1 MQKKTETLINSIAP
15 PNSFLF
21 FALLFFSGVLF
32 LGLFRLGFLLKYHSL
47 ASGIPLSILF
57 QSFIIGARF
66 DMVVLT
72 YLLTPFFILSSF
84 PLIGFFRLKWGRKI
98 VLSLVFLSL
107 GLLFFLS
114 LVDLEYFSQ
123 YGTHL
128 SEWALEYLDRPDVVI
143 FSIWDNYPV
152 VRYLILWALLCS
164 LFIFLV
170 LRVGRN
176 LLKTKSTR
184 PLLNQAFYFILA
196 LGLLFISGR
205 GRVKLAPIDW
215 GLAYFSKYDFA
226 NQLALN
232 GVHTLGMT
240 FLEEHKE
247 GSPEY
252 LDEFQFFEN
261 KDALNT
267 VQKLV
272 LQKNEQLQY
281 PQDSILRSSSFDDSE
296 FRLDSLNK
304 ERIKPNVVII
314 FLESWLAQYVG
325 SYGAKTDATPFFDS
339 LARKSILFEKFYA
352 SGTRTNRG
360 LLSVL
365 CGFPSHPGGTLMK
378 KYNHNLPFIS
388 LSKILKQR
396 GYESAFVYGG
406 DLQFDNMEGFFRP
419 QGFEHFVGQ
428 EDFSSGEYISKWG
441 VPDDIVF
448 SRAVEKFASFREK
461 PFLGVIVTLS
471 NHEPFAVPPY
481 MPKPFSPNLPY
492 ANYLNAFYYSDW
504 SLGKFF
510 HLAEKEPF
518 FDNTIFVLVADH
530 GKALQSTSDFPLN
543 RFHIA
548 ALIYSP
554 KFSAEEPR
562 RIKTVASQT
571 DLVPTILGL
580 LGEPAEHESWGRD
593 IFSLSSEDKGFA
605 MMVDGKR
612 IGWVEE
618 PYFLVDR
625 IGATTSLYNYI
636 KDPEQKKDISS
647 EYPEIVKELQ
657 KKERSFLQLSIQQS
671 AKKGLKP
678 KSK

>member
-1 MQKKTETLINSIAP
+1 MG
-15 PNSFLF
+15 F
-21 FALLFFSGVLF
+21 F
-32 LGLFRLGFLLKYHSL
+32 RMGFLLKYHTL
-47 ASGIPLSILF
+47 ASGIPSSILF
-57 QSFIIGARF
+57 QSFVIGARF

-84 PLIGFFRLKWGRKI
+84 PLLGLFRLKWARKI
-98 VLSLVFLSL
+98 ILSLVFLFLS
-107 GLLFFLS
+107 LLFFLS

-143 FSIWDNYPV
+143 FSVWDNYPV

-164 LFIFLV
+164 LFIFLL

-176 LLKTKSTR
+176 LLKSKTSK
-184 PLLNQAFYFILA
+184 PLINQAFYFVLA

-232 GVHTLGMT
+232 GAHTLAMT
-240 FLEEHKE
+240 YLEESSE
-247 GSPEY
+247 GSQGY
-252 LDEFQFFEN
+252 LSEFQFFEN
-261 KDALNT
+261 NDALDR
-267 VQKLV
+267 VQKLL
-272 LQKNEQLQY
+272 LQRNEKLE
-281 PQDSILRSSSFDDSE
+281 DSLESIRRFNPFAGSE
-296 FRLDSLNK
+296 FSRDSPDRENK
-304 ERIKPNVVII
+304 PPNVVIV
-314 FLESWLAQYVG
+314 FLESWLAEYVG

-339 LARKSILFEKFYA
+339 LAQKSILFDNFYA

-365 CGFPSHPGGTLMK
+365 CAFPSQPGGTLMK

-388 LSKILKQR
+388 LSRILKER
-396 GYESAFVYGG
+396 GYETVFVYGG
-406 DLQFDNMEGFFRP
+406 DLLFDNMEGFFRQ

-428 EDFSSGEYISKWG
+428 EDFPSGDYISKWG

-448 SRAVEKFASFREK
+448 SRAVEKFASFKEK
-461 PFLGVIVTLS
+461 PFLGVILTLS
-471 NHEPFAVPPY
+471 NHEPFAVPKY
-481 MPKPFSPNLPY
+481 MAKPFPSHLPY
-492 ANYLNAFYYSDW
+492 SNYLNAFYYSDW

-510 HLAEKEPF
+510 HQAEKGLF

-554 KFSAEEPR
+554 KLSAKEPK
-562 RIKTVASQT
+562 RIKTIASQT

-593 IFSLSSEDKGFA
+593 ILSLPPEDKGYA
-605 MMVDGKR
+605 MMVDGRR
-612 IGWVEE
+612 IGWVED

-625 IGATTSLYNYI
+625 IGATTSLYNYVN
-636 KDPEQKKDISS
+636 DPEQKEDISS
-647 EYPEIVKELQ
+647 QYPEITKELQ
-657 KKERSFLQLSIQQS
+657 KKERSFLQLSILQS

-678 KSK
+678 KNR

>member
-1 MQKKTETLINSIAP
+1 MKKKTETLINSIAP

-21 FALLFFSGVLF
+21 FALLFFFGVLF
-32 LGLFRLGFLLKYHSL
+32 LGFFRLGFLLKYHSL
-47 ASGIPLSILF
+47 ASGIPLSVLF

-84 PLIGFFRLKWGRKI
+84 PLIGLFRFKWGRKI
-98 VLSLVFLSL
+98 ILSLVFLFLSL
-107 GLLFFLS
+107 FFFLS

-123 YGTHL
+123 FGSHL
-128 SEWALEYLDRPDVVI
+128 SEWAFEYLDRPDIVI
-143 FSIWDNYPV
+143 YTIWANYPV
-152 VRYLILWALLCS
+152 IPYLFFWGLICI
-164 LFIFLV
+164 LFIFL
-170 LRVGRN
+170 LLKLGRN
-176 LLKTKSTR
+176 FLKVKDNR
-184 PLLNQAFYFILA
+184 PFLNQTFYFILA

-205 GRVKLAPIDW
+205 GRVKLAPIDL

-232 GVHTLGMT
+232 GAHTLGMT

-261 KDALNT
+261 KDVLNT
-267 VQKLV
+267 VQNLL
-272 LQKNEQLQY
+272 LQKNEKLEN
-281 PQDSILRSSSFDDSE
+281 PQDSIRRFNLFNDSE
-296 FRLDSLNK
+296 FKLGSSSKENK
-304 ERIKPNVVII
+304 EPNVVII
-314 FLESWLAQYVG
+314 FLESWLAEYVG

-339 LARKSILFEKFYA
+339 LARKSILFENLYA

-365 CGFPSHPGGTLMK
+365 CGFPSQPGGTLMK

-388 LSKILKQR
+388 ISKILKER
-396 GYESAFVYGG
+396 GYEEAFVYGG
-406 DLQFDNMEGFFRP
+406 DLMFDNMEGFSRQ
-419 QGFEHFVGQ
+419 QGFEHFIGQ
-428 EDFSSGEYISKWG
+428 EDFPPGEYISKWG

-448 SRAVEKFASFREK
+448 SRAVKEFSSFKEK

-471 NHEPFAVPPY
+471 NHEPFAVPAY
-481 MPKPFSPNLPY
+481 MPKPFSPDLPY
-492 ANYLNAFYYSDW
+492 SKYLNAFYYSDW

-510 HLAEKEPF
+510 HEAEKEPF
-518 FDNTIFVLVADH
+518 FDNTIFVLTADH
-530 GKALQSTSDFPLN
+530 GKLLQSTSDFPLS

-554 KFSAEEPR
+554 RLAGKEPR

-580 LGEPAEHESWGRD
+580 LGKAAEHESWGRD

-612 IGWVEE
+612 IGWVEK

-636 KDPEQKKDISS
+636 DDPEQKKDISS

-657 KKERSFLQLSIQQS
+657 KKERSFLQLSILQS

-678 KSK
+678 KHK

>member
-1 MQKKTETLINSIAP
+1 MQKKVENLINSITP
-15 PNSFLF
+15 PNTFLF
-21 FALLFFSGVLF
+21 FVLLFFSGVLF

-47 ASGIPLSILF
+47 ASGIPLSVLF

-84 PLIGFFRLKWGRKI
+84 PLIGLFRLKWGRKI
-98 VLSLVFLSL
+98 ILSLVFLFLS
-107 GLLFFLS
+107 LLFFLS

-143 FSIWDNYPV
+143 FSVWDNYPV
-152 VRYLILWALLCS
+152 VRYLILWAILCS
-164 LFIFLV
+164 VFIFLV

-176 LLKTKSTR
+176 LLKTKTNR

-232 GVHTLGMT
+232 GAHTLAMT
-240 FLEEHKE
+240 YLEEKSE
-247 GSPEY
+247 GSPGY
-252 LDEFQFFEN
+252 LAEFQFSEN

-267 VQKLV
+267 VQNL
-272 LQKNEQLQY
+272 LLRKNEKLEN
-281 PQDSILRSSSFDDSE
+281 PQDSIRRFSLFNDSE
-296 FRLDSLNK
+296 FKLGFSSKENK
-304 ERIKPNVVII
+304 EPNVVII
-314 FLESWLAQYVG
+314 FLESWLAEYVG

-339 LARKSILFEKFYA
+339 LARKSILFENFYA

-365 CGFPSHPGGTLMK
+365 CAFPSQPGGTLMK
-378 KYNHNLPFIS
+378 KYNHNLPFVS
-388 LSKILKQR
+388 LSRILKGR
-396 GYESAFVYGG
+396 GYETAFVYGG
-406 DLQFDNMEGFFRP
+406 DLLFDNMEGFFRQ

-428 EDFSSGEYISKWG
+428 EDFPSGEYLSKWG

-448 SRAVEKFASFREK
+448 SRAVEKFASFKEK

-471 NHEPFAVPPY
+471 NHEPFAVPSY
-481 MPKPFSPNLPY
+481 MPKPFPPDLPY

-510 HLAEKEPF
+510 HLAEKELF

-548 ALIYSP
+548 SLIYSP

-593 IFSLSSEDKGFA
+593 IFSLSSKDKGFA

-612 IGWVEE
+612 IGWIEE

-636 KDPEQKKDISS
+636 DDPEQKKDISL

-657 KKERSFLQLSIQQS
+657 KKERSFLQLSIMQS

-678 KSK
+678 KAR

>member
-1 MQKKTETLINSIAP
+1 MEKKTKTLINSFAP

-21 FALLFFSGVLF
+21 FALLFFAGVLF
-32 LGLFRLGFLLKYHSL
+32 LGLFRLGFLLKYHTL
-47 ASGIPLSILF
+47 ASGIPSSILF
-57 QSFIIGARF
+57 QSFVIGVRF

-72 YLLTPFFILSSF
+72 YLLTPFFIFSSF
-84 PLIGFFRLKWGRKI
+84 PAIGLFRFKWGRKI
-98 VLSLVFLSL
+98 ILSLVFSFLS
-107 GLLFFLS
+107 LLFFLS

-170 LRVGRN
+170 LRIGRN
-176 LLKTKSTR
+176 LLKTKSNR
-184 PLLNQAFYFILA
+184 PLINQVFYFLLA

-232 GVHTLGMT
+232 GAHTLGMT
-240 FLEEHKE
+240 YLEEKSE
-247 GSPEY
+247 GSAEY
-252 LDEFQFFEN
+252 LAQFQFFDN
-261 KDALNT
+261 KDALST
-267 VQKLV
+267 VQNLL
-272 LQKNEQLQY
+272 LQKNERLEY
-281 PQDSILRSSSFDDSE
+281 PQDSINRFNPFNNSVFKSDSAGE
-296 FRLDSLNK
+296 ENK
-304 ERIKPNVVII
+304 QPNVVII
-314 FLESWLAQYVG
+314 FLESWLAEYVG

-339 LARKSILFEKFYA
+339 LARKSILFENFYA

-365 CGFPSHPGGTLMK
+365 CGFPSNPGGTLMK
-378 KYNHNLPFIS
+378 KYNHNLPFVS
-388 LSKILKQR
+388 LSRILKQR

-406 DLQFDNMEGFFRP
+406 DLLFDNMEGFFRQ

-428 EDFSSGEYISKWG
+428 GDFPSGEYISKWG
-441 VPDDIVF
+441 VPDDIVL
-448 SRAVEKFASFREK
+448 SRAVEKFASFKQK
-461 PFLGVIVTLS
+461 PFLGVILTLS
-471 NHEPFAVPPY
+471 NHEPFAVPSYVPRR
-481 MPKPFSPNLPY
+481 FSPDVPY
-492 ANYLNAFYYSDW
+492 SNYLNAFYYSDW

-510 HLAEKEPF
+510 HEAEKEPF

-530 GKALQSTSDFPLN
+530 GKALQSSSDFPLN

-554 KFSAEEPR
+554 KFSTEEPR

-593 IFSLSSEDKGFA
+593 IFSLSPEDKGFA

-636 KDPEQKKDISS
+636 DDPEQKNDISA
-647 EYPEIVKELQ
+647 EYPEITKELE
-657 KKERSFLQLSIQQS
+657 KEERSFLQLSILQS

-678 KSK
+678 KSR